1 MTAFTDIYDRAL
13 VTMQDYTLDKLAETN
28 YDAFLL
34 FMKSLLKSG
43 IPFFNC
49 CLNSLEFEDIEET
62 EIDEDGNE
70 SQVTNTYF
78 VADLTNKEQSIL
90 AMVLVYEWFKRDV
103 NDARQYRQ
111 KLSTRDFKTESS
123 YQSLQKRSEYLD
135 KMPDVKAISMVKIS
149 GNGYE
154 LGFDEYVLGVLS
166 IVTASCLYWLPLL
179 PLSCIQQQIASPS

>member
-49 CLNSLEFEDIEET
+49 CLNSLEFE
-62 EIDEDGNE
+62 EIDENGNE
-70 SQVTNTYF
+70 VQVINTYF

-135 KMPDVKAISMVKIS
+135 KMKEQIVQEIQNYQVDNMDSL
-149 GNGYE
+149 YE
-154 LGFDEYVLGVLS
+154 KYGGL
-166 IVTASCLYWLPLL
+166 
-179 PLSCIQQQIASPS
+179 

>member
-13 VTMQDYTLDKLAETN
+13 VTMQDYSLDKLAQVD

-43 IPFFNC
+43 VPFFNC
-49 CLNSLEFEDIEET
+49 CLNSLEYQDVEEM
-62 EIDEDGNE
+62 EDGAL
-70 SQVTNTYF
+70 VTNTYF
-78 VADLTNKEQSIL
+78 IADLTDKEQSIL
-90 AMVLVYEWFKRDV
+90 AMCLVYEWFKRDV

-135 KMPDVKAISMVKIS
+135 KMKEQICQEIQNYQVDHMD
-149 GNGYE
+149 E
-154 LGFDEYVLGVLS
+154 LYDKYGGL
-166 IVTASCLYWLPLL
+166 
-179 PLSCIQQQIASPS
+179 

>member
-90 AMVLVYEWFKRDV
+90 AMVLAVASAIWLIILLWL
-103 NDARQYRQ
+103 NDPRIFQTMRLQ
-111 KLSTRDFKTESS
+111 NTDISKLENIDGIVDRYNQNGQNVIKFNSTI
-123 YQSLQKRSEYLD
+123 
-135 KMPDVKAISMVKIS
+135 ISQDEIIS
-149 GNGYE
+149 I
-154 LGFDEYVLGVLS
+154 LGVKDEKLR
-166 IVTASCLYWLPLL
+166 
-179 PLSCIQQQIASPS
+179 

>member
-1 MTAFTDIYDRAL
+1 LTAFTDIYDRAL

-62 EIDEDGNE
+62 EIDENGNE
-70 SQVTNTYF
+70 VQVTNTYF
-78 VADLTNKEQSIL
+78 VSDLTNKEQSIL

-111 KLSTRDFKTESS
+111 KLSTRDLKTESS
-123 YQSLQKRSEYLD
+123 YQSLRKRSEYLD
-135 KMPDVKAISMVKIS
+135 KMKEQIVQEIQNYQVDNMDSL
-149 GNGYE
+149 YE
-154 LGFDEYVLGVLS
+154 KYGGL
-166 IVTASCLYWLPLL
+166 
-179 PLSCIQQQIASPS
+179 